1 MSKRLNQEREQRLQ
15 PERIKSA
22 KAEIERLGFVI
33 QFEDNTSLKFQYL
46 GNLIT
51 FFPYSGWF
59 SGKGV
64 KDGRG
69 LKNLLEQI
77 SPN

>member
-22 KAEIERLGFVI
+22 KAEIERLGFVV